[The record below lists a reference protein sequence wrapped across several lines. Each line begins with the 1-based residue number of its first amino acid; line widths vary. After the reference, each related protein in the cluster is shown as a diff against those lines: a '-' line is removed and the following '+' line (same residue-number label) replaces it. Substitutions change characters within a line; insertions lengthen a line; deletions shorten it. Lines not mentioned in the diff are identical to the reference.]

1 MAHIHRIFRNPL
13 PLSGLV
19 LAALMAGCAAP
30 LPPAAPAPA
39 PIPVPTAPP
48 LIVIAPTVQAPVPAP
63 VQATSPAPVQ
73 ATSPAPVQAPVPA
86 PVQATLPVPVQAPLP
101 PVAIAPQAPV
111 APAKP
116 PPALAA
122 APQASNSAAQSK
134 AANPLDYRRDAASH
148 LYGQNAHRIFAGKM
162 PRMLY
167 AIGVLQVEVD
177 GHGQVARLNWMRAPK
192 HAPEVVAEIE
202 RTVRRAAPFP
212 LPARMGQ
219 VTYTDTWLWHK
230 SGRFQLDTLTE
241 GQL

>member
-30 LPPAAPAPA
+30 LPPAAPAPD

-48 LIVIAPTVQAPVPAP
+48 LIVIAPTVQAPV
-63 VQATSPAPVQ
+63 PAPVQ

-162 PRMLY
+162 PPMLY

-202 RTVRRAAPFP
+202 RTVRRAAPVP